1 PALDFANI
9 FSIGVELGFIAR
21 PEVFLQKCQVMRDR
35 IQNAGVLPSSGS
47 SLLRTCSVAEQPL
60 ESHTRVDF
68 CRKRLRGR
76 RPRDAVRVGAAIT
89 KVAAAEIAGVFNPEL
104 KGRQYRVLTPLLR
117 DQLIDRDAKI
127 RTHCVSP
134 WASARE
140 YARAA
145 CMVAGRFF
153 QSGRGRCGIKSGDE
167 NHAIT

>member
-1 PALDFANI
+1 
-9 FSIGVELGFIAR
+9 
-21 PEVFLQKCQVMRDR
+21 MRDR

-68 CRKRLRGR
+68 CRKGLRGR
-76 RPRDAVRVGAAIT
+76 GPRDAVRVGAAIT
-89 KVAAAEIAGVFNPEL
+89 EVTTTKVPSVFDPEL
-104 KGRQYRVLTPLLR
+104 KRRQYRVLTPLLR

-134 WASARE
+134 WAGAGE

-145 CMVAGRFF
+145 CMVAGRF
-153 QSGRGRCGIKSGDE
+153 
-167 NHAIT
+167 